1 MKRHFPSKPNPK
13 QLPLIPTEPILEKPD
28 STKRLQNLF
37 NVLKG
42 NKNATH

>member
-1 MKRHFPSKPNPK
+1 MKRHYPPKTNPN

-28 STKRLQNLF
+28 STKRLQNLL

-42 NKNATH
+42 NKHATH